1 MELVLLIKSED
12 YPKLK
17 DILLKD
23 DIVSRASIQFKDGKE
38 FGKEGY
44 VCYMS
49 GLEEQ
54 CKKALELIK
63 DENGKIL
70 AEEIKGKDK
79 ENIINKFKEE
89 EDKAMEGFGGIFG

>member
-1 MELVLLIKSED
+1 MELILLIKIED

-23 DIVSRASIQFKDGKE
+23 DIVSRASIKFKDAKE

-44 VCYMS
+44 VCYIS

-54 CKKALELIK
+54 CKRALELAK
-63 DENGKIL
+63 DENGNEL
-70 AEEIKGKDK
+70 VEEIKGKDK
-79 ENIINKFKEE
+79 ENIINKFREE